1 MKKTYTPNDL
11 KEILEVCISY
21 IQNTDE
27 DSKRDYFLDIVGTG
41 LFADAVGKVVRCNP
55 REVET
60 TTEY

>member
-11 KEILEVCISY
+11 KKILEVCISY

-27 DSKRDYFLDIVGTG
+27 ESKRDYFLDIVNTG
-41 LFADAVGKVVRCNP
+41 LFVDAVGKVVRCNP
-55 REVET
+55 REVEI